1 MTETN
6 GLKFCNTASRKSF
19 CDTRW
24 HEEVCKEAENYCQFQ
39 LLLKI
44 YCNVF
49 LDLISNSWAHW
60 HSSQS
65 LHDDTKKCAFCF
77 FFLFLN
83 TNQSLHGVNSNC
95 FTLSLP
101 DENAVCEEK
110 KVEVSSAFR
119 LLVGRWKTTSVVGK
133 GAKNSTDRK
142 LTRRNSTEA
151 IIRNLSNNS
160 VKYN

>member
-1 MTETN
+1 MTERN
-6 GLKFCNTASRKSF
+6 GLKFCNTASRNSF

-24 HEEVCKEAENYCQFQ
+24 HEEVCKKAENYCQFQLPQ

-44 YCNVF
+44 YCNVY

-83 TNQSLHGVNSNC
+83 NNQSLHGVSSNC
-95 FTLSLP
+95 LSARWKCCLW
-101 DENAVCEEK
+101 K
-110 KVEVSSAFR
+110 SKLEVSSAFR
-119 LLVGRWKTTSVVGK
+119 LLAGRWKTASIVEK
-133 GAKNSTDRK
+133 KRKNSTDRK
-142 LTRRNSTEA
+142 LTRRNSTEVT
-151 IIRNLSNNS
+151 IWNLTHNS
-160 VKYN
+160 VKYH